1 MASRPYEMQIAPGGT
16 APLPLA
22 QGGFGEGAA
31 AGLQQIVKAGEAIAD
46 KVRDMHNDQEWSDY
60 NQKMAQTRLDLDRQ
74 RDQAR
79 MNAGPGAVGYA
90 DSQAKAFD
98 DATRPLLDG
107 LSSSHLRARAAASLA
122 ETRTNW
128 LDGEYQYELT
138 AGAAKT
144 VTDTGT
150 AIDAASARVRTS
162 GDATAYASEARS
174 TDDMINGLT
183 GIDAAERDKLR
194 TYAHKSLAKSKIN
207 NLIDSNPSVAVAA
220 IDAGGFNDIL
230 SGEELDPLRAQA
242 DVAVRRIASEKEHQ
256 ANLVKAQIRESV
268 QTINAQL
275 EQGIVVP
282 DDQLAAAATA
292 AGGVGDTS
300 TAFNL
305 QSARVRAGV
314 NAQTKG
320 WTPQQYDARMN
331 ALRAK
336 GDKATPQ
343 EQIELDQLGKIAP
356 QRIGDFNKDPGAW
369 AATNGVPPPAL
380 DWNNP
385 GTLAA
390 RRQWQST
397 EAKASGRPTPFLSP
411 NEVADLKAEAEN
423 SPAGEVDVIN
433 RVALIDGNGDLTGG
447 QLAQKEM
454 LRILPN
460 DPKAARLVLLN
471 PSVRAQALAGIK
483 LLDQRHDLLTD
494 KVARPSFD
502 SRLGAA
508 GALMDG
514 NQLEGAYAVAK
525 GIYVDSQRKAGKL
538 GGELDQGAWNMAIHR
553 ALGGRFDG
561 EHWFGGVWSWGKAP
575 VIIPNT
581 VTGKQ
586 FEGAMTWMRSSKWSD
601 RDTTVP
607 VYSDGKTVIP
617 QSKIPDFTPVMRP
630 DGKYEFHGPGGTI
643 VHSRNG
649 GIFLMDVANL
659 ARRFPQ

>member
-1 MASRPYEMQIAPGGT
+1 MASRPYEMQVAPGGT

-31 AGLQQIVKAGEAIAD
+31 AGLQQVVKAGEDIAN
-46 KVRDMHNDQEWSDY
+46 KVRDMRNDQEWSDY
-60 NQKMAQTRLDLDRQ
+60 NQKMAQTRLELDRQ

-98 DATRPLLDG
+98 AATQPLLNG
-107 LSSSHLRARAAASLA
+107 LTSNHLRARAAASLA

-144 VTDTGT
+144 VTDTSA

-162 GDATAYASEARS
+162 GDATAYASEAKS
-174 TDDMINGLT
+174 TDDMINGLS
-183 GIDAAERDKLR
+183 GIDAAEREKLR

-220 IDAGGFNDIL
+220 IDGGGFNDIL
-230 SGEELDPLRAQA
+230 SGQELDPLRAQA
-242 DVAVRRIASEKEHQ
+242 DVAVRRIASEQQHQ
-256 ANLVKAQIRESV
+256 LALAKSAFSEQVATTKAQLSAGV
-268 QTINAQL
+268 QVPDAQL
-275 EQGIVVP
+275 ATLA
-282 DDQLAAAATA
+282 DQAKAY
-292 AGGVGDTS
+292 GDTS
-300 TAFNL
+300 NAFDL
-305 QSARVRAGV
+305 SEARVR
-314 NAQTKG
+314 NNFNQLSKG
-320 WTPQQYDARMN
+320 WTPQQWEAQRN
-331 ALRAK
+331 ALLAK
-336 GDKATPQ
+336 GTKRTPQ
-343 EQIELDQLGKIAP
+343 EDILLDQVQKRMPGAVE
-356 QRIGDFNKDPGAW
+356 DFNKDPGKW
-369 AATNGVPPPAL
+369 SATNGVPPPAI

-397 EAKASGRPTPFLSP
+397 VAKVSGRPTPFLSQ

-483 LLDQRHDLLTD
+483 LLDQRHDLLQD
-494 KVARPSFD
+494 KVARPAFD
-502 SRLGAA
+502 TRLGAA

-538 GGELDQGAWNMAIHR
+538 GGDLDQSAWNMAIHR

-561 EHWFGGVWSWGKAP
+561 EHWFGGVWTWGKDA
-575 VIIPNT
+575 VLIPNT

-586 FEGAMTWMRSSKWSD
+586 FEGAMSWMRTSKWDD
-601 RDTTVP
+601 RQTAVP

-617 QSKIPDFTPVMRP
+617 QSKIPDFTPVLRP
-630 DGKYEFHGPGGTI
+630 DGQYEFHGPNGTI

-649 GIFLMDVANL
+649 GIFLMNVANL